1 MGVRQSRCASAL
13 AVLLA
18 LVGAPDA
25 TAAVDDVLMKGRV
38 LILGDSI
45 THAGGW
51 VTTLTQQL
59 ARHHGK
65 LPDIVAIGLASETA
79 SGLSEKDHPFPRPC
93 VHERLGRALERIK
106 PQVVVACYGMNDG
119 IYWPL
124 DDSRM
129 QAFQQGIGKLI
140 SDCRAAGAQVV
151 LLTPPPF
158 DPQPVRAKL
167 LPVGAADYGFR
178 APYEGYGGVLEAFAR
193 WELTVPTEQ
202 ARVIDLNGPMTAFV
216 AKRRMREP
224 AFTFSGDGI
233 HPNDQGL
240 LLMADC
246 VLRGLGYPGVGDDLA
261 AGFAAV
267 TADPLYAPIKS
278 WREQRSNG
286 WRDYV
291 GFTREKTVT
300 RATIDDVEAKATALR
315 QTIEMSLQPKTP

>member
-1 MGVRQSRCASAL
+1 MGGRQKLRFSAL
-13 AVLLA
+13 LL
-18 LVGAPDA
+18 LLTCIGAPA
-25 TAAVDDVLMKGRV
+25 VTAAVDDVLMKGRV

-51 VTTLTQQL
+51 VTSLAQQL

-93 VHERLGRALERIK
+93 VHERLGRALERLK
-106 PQVVVACYGMNDG
+106 PQLVVACYGMNDG

-124 DDSRM
+124 DDGRM

-167 LPVGAADYGFR
+167 LPAGSADYGFK

-193 WELTVPTEQ
+193 WELTVPAEQ
-202 ARVIDLNGPMTAFV
+202 ARVIDLNGPMTAYL
-216 AKRRMREP
+216 AKRRMGEP
-224 AFTFSGDGI
+224 AFAFSGDGI
-233 HPNDQGL
+233 HPDDQGL

-246 VLRGLGYPGVGDDLA
+246 VLRGLGYPGVGEDLA

-267 TADPLYAPIKS
+267 TADPLYPQIKR

-286 WRDYV
+286 WRDHV

-300 RATIDDVEAKATALR
+300 RATIADVEEQATALKT
-315 QTIEMSLQPKTP
+315 TIEAALTAK

>member
-1 MGVRQSRCASAL
+1 MRRL
-13 AVLLA
+13 LLILLA
-18 LVGAPDA
+18 LVCVQRAV
-25 TAAVDDVLMKGRV
+25 AVDELLMRGRV

-51 VTTLTQQL
+51 VTCLVQQL
-59 ARHHGK
+59 ARHHGR
-65 LPDIVAIGLASETA
+65 LPDVVAIGLGSETA

-93 VHERLGRALERIK
+93 VHERLGRALERVK

-124 DDSRM
+124 DDMRM

-140 SDCRAAGAQVV
+140 ADCRAAGATVL

-167 LPVGAADYGFR
+167 RPAGAADYGFK

-193 WELTVPTEQ
+193 WELTVPVEQ
-202 ARVIDLNGPMTAFV
+202 ARTIDLNGPMTAYLV
-216 AKRRMREP
+216 KRRQTDA

-261 AGFAAV
+261 AGFAAIK
-267 TADPLYAPIKS
+267 ADPLYPQIKR
-278 WREQRSNG
+278 WREQRSDG
-286 WRDYV
+286 WRDHV
-291 GFTREKTVT
+291 GYTRGKTVT
-300 RATIDDVEAKATALR
+300 RATIDDVEVAATALR
-315 QTIEMSLQPKTP
+315 QTIEAVLRPAP